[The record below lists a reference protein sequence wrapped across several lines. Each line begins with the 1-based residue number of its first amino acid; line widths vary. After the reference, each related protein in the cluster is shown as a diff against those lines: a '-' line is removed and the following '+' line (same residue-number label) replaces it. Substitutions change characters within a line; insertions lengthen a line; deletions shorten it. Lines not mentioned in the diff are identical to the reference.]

1 MSLVDPDNR
10 RPVDYELRRRWLA
23 EPRPASQLVQ
33 DWRSGRIKQQLIAR
47 TLALRKR
54 QPALFR
60 DGDYLPLAPAG
71 AHAER
76 IVAFARRSDRAL
88 AIVIVPRLIAP
99 LLGDDDL
106 PGSALKHVQDLF
118 PIPTWV

>member
-1 MSLVDPDNR
+1 M
-10 RPVDYELRRRWLA
+10 
-23 EPRPASQLVQ
+23 
-33 DWRSGRIKQQLIAR
+33 
-47 TLALRKR
+47 RKR

-99 LLGDDDL
+99 LLGDDDRPLPPPPAWADTSVEL
-106 PGSALKHVQDLF
+106 PGGWSTPLRDELTGRNHASLPSGRLAITEVLAELPVALMAATSAV
-118 PIPTWV
+118 